1 MLLPV
6 DGQASWCIYH
16 FLDLIEH
23 CFRRR
28 AVGSHLLFVLNRRS
42 TALTRKKKV
51 ECHDQRYKIHNWQGD
66 HNIGLK
72 SAGQNKE
79 RK

>member
-28 AVGSHLLFVLNRRS
+28 AVGSHLLFVLDRRS
-42 TALTRKKKV
+42 TALTRKKK
-51 ECHDQRYKIHNWQGD
+51 
-66 HNIGLK
+66 L
-72 SAGQNKE
+72 SAMIRDTKFTTGNAITTLD
-79 RK
+79 